1 VTGTL
6 RFRASARVKIRT
18 ETKAR
23 DVTGEKR
30 VAIAEAITRDRV
42 LDVVVGCIGGVD
54 VGRAQEADEEAVIEY
69 MGWGVRDRQ
78 SACNKSARENAINGA
93 RKRMRWRRQSR
104 GVRGRNTII
113 SENSTFESPCREG
126 ELVRWRWIARV
137 CERQSVTLRENRRHD
152 VRAAEFGVDAGRRAL
167 VAPRNHNQVPNN

>member
-6 RFRASARVKIRT
+6 RVRASARVEIS
-18 ETKAR
+18 TKAKAR
-23 DVTGEKR
+23 NVADEER
-30 VAIAEAITRDRV
+30 VALTEAITRDRV
-42 LDVVVGCIGGVD
+42 LDVVVRCIGGVD

-78 SACNKSARENAINGA
+78 GACNKSARENAINGA

-104 GVRGRNTII
+104 CVRGRNTII
-113 SENSTFESPCREG
+113 SEDITFKSPRREG

-137 CERQSVTLRENRRHD
+137 CERQSIPLRENRRHD